1 MSTTITPNESE
12 KSFTLSHG
20 KGLTSEIHLGAMPKS
35 WMMELGLTPVQSAT
49 TIAITSTNG
58 PVSTNLLYEA
68 LCWARTQGAKA
79 VIHHAKN
86 SDDPVA
92 MVMKARPV
100 RKVSGPNASV
110 FVAAALSDAL
120 QNVFERG
127 DATDQASMRATF
139 RPQIE
144 ATMKLFVERFFTGAW
159 ATAIQQKKLSRE
171 QYVLTLNSLHHY
183 VRYTTRLLGQ
193 AVAISPT
200 SELRSHFAEHLRGEI
215 NHELIIERDL
225 KHMGEDPTFL
235 MTKRYPNAATR
246 GFMVV
251 QQSLAVFE
259 RDPVLFMACPL
270 AAEGISAHLD
280 KRFLQAL
287 RECVGSYGV
296 DAPEKAT
303 MFFSSHIMTDGG
315 DDGHWES
322 TLKILEHHLQ
332 TENKLGEFLS
342 LLELASSS
350 IEQSFNA
357 NVSELAI
364 FNI

>member
-1 MSTTITPNESE
+1 MSTTILLNQSE

-20 KGLTSEIHLGAMPKS
+20 KDLRSDIQLGTIPQA
-35 WMMELGLTPVQSAT
+35 WMMELGLTREQSAT
-49 TIAITSTNG
+49 TIAITSVNG
-58 PVSTNLLYEA
+58 PISTNLLYEA
-68 LCWARTQGAKA
+68 LSWARAQGAKA

-100 RKVSGPNASV
+100 RQAIGPNASV
-110 FVAAALSDAL
+110 YVAAALSDAL

-127 DATDQASMRATF
+127 DARDQAHMRATF

-144 ATMKLFVERFFTGAW
+144 ATMKSFVDRFFKGAW
-159 ATAIQQKKLSRE
+159 ASAINQKKLSRE

-183 VRYTTRLLGQ
+183 VRYTTRLLGH

-246 GFMVV
+246 AFMVV
-251 QQSLAVFE
+251 QQSLAAFE

-280 KRFLQAL
+280 KKFLQAL

-296 DAPEKAT
+296 EAPEKAT

-332 TENKLGEFLS
+332 TENKLGEFLT
-342 LLELASSS
+342 LLDLASTS

-357 NVSELAI
+357 NVTELAI
-364 FNI
+364 FNV